1 MENLAVLSLIA
12 LAPLAVVGVLL
23 VGLRW
28 PAKYAMPVG
37 FVTVVAIAAMVW
49 DVEAAVI
56 AAASVEGL
64 ILAIGILAIVFG
76 ALLLLG
82 TLSKSGGL
90 ATIRS
95 TFTDISPDRRVQAI
109 IIGWLFGSFI
119 EGASGF
125 GTPAAVVA
133 PLLFAL
139 GFPAMAA
146 VMVGLVIQSTPVT
159 FGAAGTPVITGIGDG
174 LSGSAAVDERLRFLG
189 IEMPEYVARISIDV
203 AFMHAIIGTLIPLF
217 LACMVTG
224 FFGERRRFGEGLG
237 VWKFALFSAFA
248 MTVPY
253 VVFAIVL
260 GPEFPA
266 LLGGLTGLAI
276 VVTAARRGLF
286 MPAQAWQ
293 FPDRERWNPRWMGTL
308 EPETG
313 DTGRRIH
320 PLLAWTPYVLLAL
333 LLVVTRTVTPVQE
346 FLTGASLDFENIFGT
361 EISESIEPLYL
372 PGFLLIVVC
381 VATYGLH
388 RMRASE
394 IVGSWRIAGK
404 QIFGVAVA
412 LLFAVPLVRVFINS
426 EINLSGY
433 DSMPLTIAEGV
444 ATITGGNWPLL
455 APAIGALGA
464 FVAGSNTISNMMFSL
479 FQFSTAE
486 QVGIVPES
494 VVASQAVGGAAGNM
508 VTVHNVV
515 AASATV
521 GLLGRE
527 GDIIRK
533 NLLPLGY
540 YVVFAGGLGYVFAY
554 GLGFNP
560 GTVLIALLV
569 AGLAVTVWM
578 LRRQRAATVVEERD

>member
-12 LAPLAVVGVLL
+12 LAPLAAVGVLL
-23 VGLRW
+23 VGFRW

-37 FVTVVAIAAMVW
+37 FVAVVVIASAIW

-64 ILAIGILAIVFG
+64 VLAFGILAIVFG

-90 ATIRS
+90 ATIRA
-95 TFTDISPDRRVQAI
+95 TFTSISPDRRVQAI

-174 LSGSAAVDERLRFLG
+174 LSGSAAVDDRLRVLG
-189 IEMPEYVARISIDV
+189 MEMPEYVARVAIDV
-203 AFMHAIIGTLIPLF
+203 ALMHAIIGTLIPLF

-224 FFGERRRFGEGLG
+224 FFGERRRFGDGLG

-253 VVFAIVL
+253 VIFAIVL

-286 MPAQAWQ
+286 MPAQPWD
-293 FPDRERWNPRWMGTL
+293 FPDREQWNPRWMGTL
-308 EPETG
+308 EPETEVPS
-313 DTGRRIH
+313 RRIN

-346 FLTGASLDFENIFGT
+346 FLTGITIDFENIFGT

-381 VATYGLH
+381 IATYGLH
-388 RMRASE
+388 RMRTTE
-394 IVGSWRIAGK
+394 ILGSWQIAGK

-433 DSMPLTIAEGV
+433 ESMPLTIAEGV
-444 ATITGGNWPLL
+444 AAITGGNWPLL

-486 QVGIVPES
+486 QVGLAPES

-533 NLLPLGY
+533 NLIPLTY
-540 YVVFAGGLGYVFAY
+540 YVIFAGCLGYVFAY
-554 GLGFNP
+554 GLGLNI
-560 GTVLIALLV
+560 GTLLIGALV
-569 AGLAVTVWM
+569 AGI
-578 LRRQRAATVVEERD
+578 AATVWFLRRRR